1 MNSASRVSKKNVQR
15 SKMWPW
21 TWIQTQTKFCK
32 MQLLS
37 WISLFFKGEQE
48 MWFWKREKRH
58 QSALGICILYF
69 FRWKEPY
76 TLNLSLSFLELWW
89 GRSIVGRICVL
100 GSHWYRLCLCLC
112 SHWQRAWWNILRLIY
127 ISREWLPFR
136 WIKESKA
143 RRKAILC
150 SLILKLLFLAIS
162 LLCISSFGWIFKVQM
177 IIQLGWESSTLS
189 GQLHL

>member
-1 MNSASRVSKKNVQR
+1 
-15 SKMWPW
+15 
-21 TWIQTQTKFCK
+21 

-48 MWFWKREKRH
+48 VWFWKRNKRH

-69 FRWKEPY
+69 FGWRVPY
-76 TLNLSLSFLELWW
+76 TLIYPQSCLELVNFV
-89 GRSIVGRICVL
+89 GGAVIVGRICVL
-100 GSHWYRLCLCLC
+100 GSRWYRLCLCCRFLQVRRNIQG
-112 SHWQRAWWNILRLIY
+112 QRAWWNILCLIY

-150 SLILKLLFLAIS
+150 SLILKLLSLAIS
-162 LLCISSFGWIFKVQM
+162 LLCISSFGWIFKVHM